1 MNILQKR
8 LSSRVFS
15 KHQRLIRKTVQCQS
29 TVIQNNCSSDMVIQ
43 LQAQNIF
50 FKNRFRYDCVA
61 TRPAKNNIK
70 PKSTKTHSNYFRF

>member
-43 LQAQNIF
+43 LQAQNYF
-50 FKNRFRYDCVA
+50 L
-61 TRPAKNNIK
+61 
-70 PKSTKTHSNYFRF
+70 KTGFVMTV